1 MPTISQPQTGPQSTP
16 LGQRTGANPLAN
28 PLGLAPNRDS
38 PEAPHIVLP
47 NGGCE
52 KLIVYRKSEVVYLG
66 TCAFCSRF
74 LPKHGDR
81 TVDQMVQA
89 ARSGKQNILEGSAA
103 AGTSKETEIK
113 LTGVAKASL
122 SELLADYTDYLKSHN
137 LREWPYGEDRQKKL
151 REFCSSRNDWEQY
164 KKLFDTQSDEVLCN
178 MQICL
183 IHQTQ
188 RMLTGMLAR
197 QEEMFKKYGG
207 IRERM
212 SAVRNAARANDWSLT
227 MYSYLATAHSPA
239 ERLRRADEMR
249 SAIARICAKLSR
261 TRG

>member
-1 MPTISQPQTGPQSTP
+1 MFTSDAQSTTTRP
-16 LGQRTGANPLAN
+16 SVEVPR
-28 PLGLAPNRDS
+28 
-38 PEAPHIVLP
+38 IVLP
-47 NGGCE
+47 HGGCE

-122 SELLADYTDYLKSHN
+122 SELMADYSDYLKSHN
-137 LREWPYGEDRQKKL
+137 LQEWPYGEDRQKKI
-151 REFCSSRNDWEQY
+151 REFCTTRNDWEQY
-164 KKLFDTQSDEVLCN
+164 KSIFETQSDEVLCN

-188 RMLTGMLAR
+188 RMLSGMLTR

-212 SAVRNAARANDWSLT
+212 SAARNAARANDWNLAI
-227 MYSYLATAHSPA
+227 YSYLTTAPSQ
-239 ERLRRADEMR
+239 EVRIKRADEMR
-249 SAIARICAKLSR
+249 SAIARICAKLANKS
-261 TRG
+261 